1 MEKKTWLKLLQQQ
14 RVIAVIRSPDLTTGI
29 QMATAVAQGG
39 IQLIEITWNSVEPAQ
54 LVRELTTRLTNCI
67 IGVGTILTPHQLEEA
82 IAAGAQFCF
91 SPHYDPELLSIGI
104 GANVAMIG
112 GALTPTEIV
121 TAWSQGASSVKVFPV
136 TALGGAKYIQ
146 SLQTPLAGI
155 PLIPTGGV
163 TLANAQTYLNSGA
176 IAVGLAGDL
185 FPPELVLTRNWQKIR
200 ARTYNLC
207 QNLHPEKDKNQHNYT
222 LSSH

>member
-1 MEKKTWLKLLQQQ
+1 MEKETWLKLLQQQ

-39 IQLIEITWNSVEPAQ
+39 IRLIEITWNSSQPAQ
-54 LVRELTTRLTNCI
+54 LVKELTTRLTNCI
-67 IGVGTILTPHQLEEA
+67 IGVGTILTPGQLEEA
-82 IAAGAQFCF
+82 ITAGAQFCF
-91 SPHYDPELLSIGI
+91 SPHYHPELLSLGI
-104 GANVAMIG
+104 AANLAMIP

-136 TALGGAKYIQ
+136 TALGGAQYIH

-176 IAVGLAGDL
+176 IAVGLGRDL
-185 FPPELVLTRNWQKIR
+185 FPTELIVTQNWSKIS
-200 ARTYNLC
+200 ARTYNFC
-207 QNLHPEKDKNQHNYT
+207 QHLHLKKDKNQHYI
-222 LSSH
+222 LSND